1 MAVINRFNSSMKIG
15 SGGSSPEM
23 FSIVLPRSVY
33 WQDSAQWVNVSEQS
47 PTASYRRQVIVNNS
61 LWVFDGS
68 NAYEVDLDTG
78 NTLNTVSGCNLGGNI
93 TASGGS
99 YNTNA
104 TTYPGNVCT
113 DGTNIY
119 WCNGGSLMQ
128 LNTVSKSVTSIGT
141 IDGNSR
147 NRSLVYSSF
156 DNSIYMIGGAYVG
169 QTRTNPTSASV
180 AHYKRSLVS
189 TNICQQY
196 DITNNTI
203 ITKTNLPISVSCPCL
218 FTDNLTG
225 EIYIVGGMIWILTGG
240 SNNGNQASSYNLT
253 IYKFNPSTN
262 TYTQISN
269 SFPYQFYDNQ
279 SYVSIGARM
288 LSFYGQNVYSFNP
301 MTGETYTDQ
310 MPDPMTE
317 AILFNN
323 IAVKDNTLY
332 SSQGS
337 GLNKCVFYENIPEDA
352 PIVAKIYKGN
362 KYHTTQP
369 FTIHG
374 EDGDINV
381 TTVQQTASKDI
392 PIKMYTYDNAGGQL
406 LIIETGG

>member
-33 WQDSAQWVNVSEQS
+33 WQDAAQWVNVSEQS

-78 NTLNTVSGCNLGGNI
+78 DTLNTVSGCNLGGNI
-93 TASGGS
+93 TPGGGNWHTS
-99 YNTNA
+99 A
-104 TTYPGNVCT
+104 IAYPGNVCT

-119 WCNGGSLMQ
+119 WCNGASLMQ
-128 LNTVSKSVTSIGT
+128 LNTVTKSVTNLGN

-147 NRSLVYSSF
+147 GRTLVYSSF
-156 DNSIYMIGGAYVG
+156 DNCVYMIGGTYVTV
-169 QTRTNPTSASV
+169 TRPGASRQ
-180 AHYKRSLVS
+180 YSKYQLLSS
-189 TNICQQY
+189 GSCQSY
-196 DITNNTI
+196 DISANSV
-203 ITKTNLPISVSCPCL
+203 ITKTSLPISVSYPWI
-218 FTDNLTG
+218 FVDNTTG
-225 EIYIVGGMIWILTGG
+225 EIYFG
-240 SNNGNQASSYNLT
+240 SGYMYRTNTLQDSSQSGAYNYTL
-253 IYKFNPSTN
+253 YKFNPSTN
-262 TYTQISN
+262 TYTQIKGDLPFN
-269 SFPYQFYDNQ
+269 FLNNQ
-279 SYVSIGARM
+279 SYINIGERM
-288 LSFYGQNVYSFNP
+288 LSFNGQNVYSWNP
-301 MTGETYTDQ
+301 MTGETYSDQ
-310 MPDPMTE
+310 MPEPMTE

-323 IAVKDNTLY
+323 VAVKDNTLY

-337 GLNKCVFYENIPEDA
+337 GLWKCVFYENIPEDA

-369 FTIHG
+369 FMIHG